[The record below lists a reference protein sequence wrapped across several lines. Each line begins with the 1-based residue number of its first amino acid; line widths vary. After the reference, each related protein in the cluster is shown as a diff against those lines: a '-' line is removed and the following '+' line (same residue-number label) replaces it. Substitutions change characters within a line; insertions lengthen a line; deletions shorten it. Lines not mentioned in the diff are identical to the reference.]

1 MSCVIQLDVFEK
13 AVISAHKL
21 LPPKQPIKAQSTPQ
35 SPKIPETIE
44 NVAFLKKVLEAMDPD
59 PKEHGNRVQWRNTVW
74 GIRDLGW
81 ACGYDIA
88 LEYSERGDLFNQAD
102 FDGVWWS
109 ELKEKRKIGYRS
121 IFFIAKQQGYQG
133 LAEFPTQANT
143 NKSESIGHPK
153 GLVLTTAD
161 QILAERV
168 DWLVEDF
175 FPLGM
180 IGVIGGNPGLGKS
193 QIAIKLAALATSG
206 IGSPLQN
213 GFSPKG
219 SVIILANEDDAA
231 RTIRPRLEAAG
242 AILNKVFIV
251 EGVAK
256 EGTEVEPFQ
265 LDQDVAALR
274 ACTEKLGDVRLI
286 IIDPPN
292 AYIGGKTDTYK
303 DSDIRKL
310 LAPLQL
316 LAHDTGALVLL
327 VVHLNKRSDGG
338 AHQRFNGTGAWV
350 AVARVAYLVGEDEVD
365 HTRHILPVKNN
376 LGNDKYGFIYDIREK
391 ILSNG
396 TDEIKTSHITWI
408 DKSFRS
414 ANELLAL
421 SKKTQTKAVD
431 EAKNFLEEELA
442 SGTKPVNDIKDSAKN
457 AGISWSAIRRA
468 KDDMFISVKKGSEA
482 WEWTLIQSTHN
493 SNLGDKNVAME

>member
-1 MSCVIQLDVFEK
+1 MSCLIKFEDFQRAVFG
-13 AVISAHKL
+13 AHQA
-21 LPPKQPIKAQSTPQ
+21 LPPKKQETVKAIAPV
-35 SPKIPETIE
+35 PKIPETLE
-44 NVAFLKKVLEAMDPD
+44 NITFLKQMLAKMDPD

-88 LEYSERGDLFNQAD
+88 LEYSERGDLFNQTD

-133 LAEFPTQANT
+133 PSEFPTQT
-143 NKSESIGHPK
+143 NKKESDSNGHPE

-168 DWLVEDF
+168 DWLVEDC

-242 AILNKVFIV
+242 AILNKVHIV
-251 EGVAK
+251 QGVAK

-274 ACTEKLGDVRLI
+274 ACTERLGDVRLI

-303 DSDIRKL
+303 DSDVRKM
-310 LAPLQL
+310 LAPLQS
-316 LAHDTGALVLL
+316 LAHDTGALILL

-350 AVARVAYLVGEDEVD
+350 AVSRVAYLVGEDEVD
-365 HTRHILPVKNN
+365 HSRHMLPVKNN

-391 ILSNG
+391 ILHNG
-396 TDEIKTSHITWI
+396 QDEIKTSHIVWV

-414 ANELLAL
+414 ANELLSPA
-421 SKKTQTKAVD
+421 KKTQTKAVD
-431 EAKNFLEEELA
+431 EAKNFLEEEL
-442 SGTKPVNDIKDSAKN
+442 SGGTKPVNDIKDAAKN

-468 KDDMFISVKKGSEA
+468 KDDMFITVKKGSEA
-482 WEWTLIQSTHN
+482 WEWTLTQTSNDT
-493 SNLGDKNVAME
+493 NLGGKNV

>member
-21 LPPKQPIKAQSTPQ
+21 LPPKKPTKAQSAPQ
-35 SPKIPETIE
+35 SPKIPETLDNI
-44 NVAFLKKVLEAMDPD
+44 AFLKKVLERMDPD
-59 PKEHGNRVQWRNTVW
+59 PKEHGNRVPWRNTVW
-74 GIRDLGW
+74 GARDLGW

-102 FDGVWWS
+102 FDGVWFS
-109 ELKEKRKIGYRS
+109 DLKDKRKIGYRS

-133 LAEFPTQANT
+133 ATEFPSEIAKKSAESNT
-143 NKSESIGHPK
+143 RSG
-153 GLVLTTAD
+153 GLVTTTAD
-161 QILAERV
+161 QIFSEKV
-168 DWLVEDF
+168 NWLVEDC

-180 IGVIGGNPGLGKS
+180 VGVIGGNPGLGKS

-206 IGSPLQN
+206 LGSPLKN

-242 AILNKVFIV
+242 AILTKVHIV
-251 EGVAK
+251 QGVAK
-256 EGTEVEPFQ
+256 ETTEVEPFQ
-265 LDQDVAALR
+265 LNEDVSALR
-274 ACTEKLGDVRLI
+274 AYAEKLGDVRLI

-365 HTRHILPVKNN
+365 HTRHMLPVKNN

-396 TDEIKTSHITWI
+396 TDEIKTSYITWI

-414 ANELLAL
+414 ANELLAP

-442 SGTKPVNDIKDSAKN
+442 SGTKPVNDIKDAAKN

-482 WEWTLIQSTHN
+482 WEWTLTQSTHN

>member
-1 MSCVIQLDVFEK
+1 MSCVIKIEDFERAVFN
-13 AVISAHKL
+13 AYQS
-21 LPPKQPIKAQSTPQ
+21 LPPKKQEPIKTIAPA
-35 SPKIPETIE
+35 PKIPETTE
-44 NVAFLKKVLEAMDPD
+44 NIAFLKGVLADMDPD

-81 ACGYDIA
+81 ASGYDIA
-88 LEYSERGDLFNQAD
+88 LEYSERGDLFDQAD

-109 ELKEKRKIGYRS
+109 ELKEKRKISYRS
-121 IFFIAKQQGYQG
+121 IFFIAKQNGYKG
-133 LAEFPTQANT
+133 GTEFPSEANKKSAET
-143 NKSESIGHPK
+143 NAQRK
-153 GLVLTTAD
+153 GLVTTSAD

-168 DWLVEDF
+168 DWLVEDC

-206 IGSPLQN
+206 VGSPLQN
-213 GFSPKG
+213 GFAPTG

-242 AILNKVFIV
+242 AILNKVHIV
-251 EGVAK
+251 QGIANEDK
-256 EGTEVEPFQ
+256 ELEPFQ
-265 LDQDVAALR
+265 LDQDVALLR
-274 ACTEKLGDVRLI
+274 DHAEKLGDVRLI
-286 IIDPPN
+286 VIDPPN

-303 DSDIRKL
+303 DSDVRKM
-310 LAPLQL
+310 LAPLQS

-350 AVARVAYLVGEDEVD
+350 AVSRVAYLVGEDELD
-365 HTRHILPVKNN
+365 HTRHMLPVKNN
-376 LGNDKYGFIYDIREK
+376 LGNDKYGFIYDIKEK
-391 ILSNG
+391 ILHNG
-396 TDEIKTSHITWI
+396 NDEIKTSHIAWV

-414 ANELLAL
+414 ANELLAP

-431 EAKNFLEEELA
+431 EAKNFLEEEL
-442 SGTKPVNDIKDSAKN
+442 SGGTKPVNGIKEAAKN
-457 AGISWSAIRRA
+457 AGISWASIRRA
-468 KDDMFISVKKGSEA
+468 KDDMFINVKKGSEA
-482 WEWTLIQSTHN
+482 WEWTLTQTSNDT
-493 SNLGDKNVAME
+493 NLGVKNV

>member
-1 MSCVIQLDVFEK
+1 MSCVIELDNFETIVLEAYK
-13 AVISAHKL
+13 K
-21 LPPKQPIKAQSTPQ
+21 LPPKLKALPPKSV
-35 SPKIPETIE
+35 SVPKIPETLE
-44 NVAFLKKVLEAMDPD
+44 NISFLKKVLEAMDPD
-59 PKEHGNRVQWRNTVW
+59 PMEHGNRVQWRNTVW

-81 ACGYDIA
+81 SSGYDIA
-88 LEYSERGDLFNQAD
+88 LEYSERGDLFDQAD

-121 IFFIAKQQGYQG
+121 IFFVAKQVGYKG
-133 LAEFPTQANT
+133 GTEFPSEAKKKGAEPNTQR
-143 NKSESIGHPK
+143 K
-153 GLVLTTAD
+153 GLVTTSAD

-168 DWLVEDF
+168 DWLVEDC

-206 IGSPLQN
+206 VGSPLQN
-213 GFSPKG
+213 GFTPTG

-242 AILNKVFIV
+242 AILNKVHIV
-251 EGVAK
+251 QGIANEGK
-256 EGTEVEPFQ
+256 ELEPFQ
-265 LDQDVAALR
+265 LDQDVALLR
-274 ACTEKLGDVRLI
+274 DCANKLGDVRLI

-303 DSDIRKL
+303 DSDVRKM
-310 LAPLQL
+310 LAPLQT
-316 LAHDTGALVLL
+316 LAHDSGALVLL

-350 AVARVAYLVGEDEVD
+350 AVSRVAYLVGEDEVD
-365 HTRHILPVKNN
+365 HTRHMLPVKNN
-376 LGNDKYGFIYDIREK
+376 LGNDKYGFIYDIKEK
-391 ILSNG
+391 ILHNG
-396 TDEIKTSHITWI
+396 NDEIKTSHIAWV

-414 ANELLAL
+414 ANELLAP

-431 EAKNFLEEELA
+431 EAKNFLEEEL
-442 SGTKPVNDIKDSAKN
+442 SGGTKPVNDIKDAAKN
-457 AGISWSAIRRA
+457 AGISWASIRRA
-468 KDDMFISVKKGSEA
+468 KDDMFITVKLGSEA
-482 WEWTLIQSTHN
+482 WEWTLVQVSNDT
-493 SNLGDKNVAME
+493 NLGDKNV

>member
-1 MSCVIQLDVFEK
+1 MSRLIKLEDFERAVF
-13 AVISAHKL
+13 SAYRA
-21 LPPKQPIKAQSTPQ
+21 LPPKKQEPAKATAPA
-35 SPKIPETIE
+35 PKIPETLE
-44 NVAFLKKVLEAMDPD
+44 NIAFLKGILAGMDPD
-59 PKEHGNRVQWRNTVW
+59 PKEHGNRVQWRNTIW

-81 ACGYDIA
+81 ASGYDIA

-133 LAEFPTQANT
+133 PLEFPTQT
-143 NKSESIGHPK
+143 NKKETESNEHPK

-161 QILAERV
+161 QILPERV
-168 DWLVEDF
+168 EWLVEDC

-242 AILNKVFIV
+242 AILNKVHIV
-251 EGVAK
+251 QGIAK
-256 EGTEVEPFQ
+256 EGAEVEPFQ
-265 LDQDVAALR
+265 LDQDVAELR
-274 ACTEKLGDVRLI
+274 ACTERLGDVRLI

-303 DSDIRKL
+303 DSDVRKM
-310 LAPLQL
+310 LAPLQS

-350 AVARVAYLVGEDEVD
+350 AVSRVAYLVGEDEVD
-365 HTRHILPVKNN
+365 HSRHMLPVKNN

-391 ILSNG
+391 ILHNG
-396 TDEIKTSHITWI
+396 QDEIKTSHIVWF

-414 ANELLAL
+414 ANELLSPA
-421 SKKTQTKAVD
+421 KKTQTKAVD
-431 EAKNFLEEELA
+431 EAKNFLEEEL
-442 SGTKPVNDIKDSAKN
+442 SGGTKPVNDIKDSAKN

-468 KDDMFISVKKGSEA
+468 KDDMFITVKKGSEA
-482 WEWTLIQSTHN
+482 WEWTLIQTGN
-493 SNLGDKNVAME
+493 DTNLGDKNV